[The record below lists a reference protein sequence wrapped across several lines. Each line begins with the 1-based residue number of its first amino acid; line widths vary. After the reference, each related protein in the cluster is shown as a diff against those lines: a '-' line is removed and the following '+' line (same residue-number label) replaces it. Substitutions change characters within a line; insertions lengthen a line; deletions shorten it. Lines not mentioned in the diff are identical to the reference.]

1 MKSIST
7 SASGFLRSTGFDLRE
22 RRLGA
27 KISRGSSC
35 EGRQRILHPSET
47 TAIFVM

>member
-27 KISRGSSC
+27 KIQSGI
-35 EGRQRILHPSET
+35 IL
-47 TAIFVM
+47 